1 MFRRRHAKKKR
12 EVLKEQM
19 REAAG
24 MSKEE
29 VEYMSRLVSKEEVEQ
44 RRRNMLR
51 LREGVERK
59 MGGIMKM
66 YDEPISEE
74 RKAELKDIVTQKR
87 RLVS

>member
-1 MFRRRHAKKKR
+1 MI
-12 EVLKEQM
+12 
-19 REAAG
+19 
-24 MSKEE
+24 
-29 VEYMSRLVSKEEVEQ
+29 
-44 RRRNMLR
+44 R

-74 RKAELKDIVTQKR
+74 RKAELKDIVSQKR